1 MSNKSKKLKPLTI
14 GRYDIKVSIGHQKNT
29 IGTGV
34 HDVRPKRQRT
44 RSSQTR
50 ASMKEYQ

>member
-1 MSNKSKKLKPLTI
+1 MSNKKLKPLII
-14 GRYDIKVSIGHQKNT
+14 GRYDIKISIGHQKNT

-44 RSSQTR
+44 RSSQNR
-50 ASMKEYQ
+50 AAMKEWS